1 MKPMYGLINKFRV
14 QWISYLNFQST
25 FPQNTYWIQR
35 GERIQWRSLTGTT
48 LTKWSEPISLEWDKL
63 KLYHMLGHSE
73 NSASLPW
80 YSCQGTWPESN
91 YEIHQTYPI
100 WGTFYKLN
108 GLWSPS
114 QVPSPSKTEEPFQTE
129 RHWREGQLNAMCFLT
144 DPFAV
149 KTTAGAGG
157 KTWVGPED

>member
-1 MKPMYGLINKFRV
+1 MNKLFKFSKYLPTKHLLNTKRRKNTV
-14 QWISYLNFQST
+14 EKSDRHHPNQVIWTNLTRMGQIEIVSHVRTQWEFSITSVILV
-25 FPQNTYWIQR
+25 P
-35 GERIQWRSLTGTT
+35 RS
-48 LTKWSEPISLEWDKL
+48 
-63 KLYHMLGHSE
+63 
-73 NSASLPW
+73 
-80 YSCQGTWPESN
+80 WPESN